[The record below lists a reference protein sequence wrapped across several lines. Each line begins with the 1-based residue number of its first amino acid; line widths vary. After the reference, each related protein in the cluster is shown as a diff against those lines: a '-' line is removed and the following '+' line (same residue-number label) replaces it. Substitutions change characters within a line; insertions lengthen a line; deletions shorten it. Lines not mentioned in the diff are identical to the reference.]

1 MGGLKRKKTMS
12 ENNLQLETIRHSASH
27 MLAEAV
33 QEMFPE
39 AKFAIGPAIENG
51 FYYDFDLPRTLTPED
66 LPIIEKKMKEI
77 NKKNLPFV
85 CQEISKDEAKQIF
98 SDQPYK
104 LEIISELEGNTVTIY
119 TQGNFTDLC
128 RGPHVEKTKEVR
140 AFKLMNIAGAYWRGD
155 EKNPMLQRIYGT
167 AFETTEE
174 LDAYLEMLAEATR
187 RDHRKLGKDL
197 DIYSVSKE
205 VGPGLILWHPN
216 GAVVRSAIEDFW
228 RTEHKKRG
236 YELVFTPHIANV
248 GLWKTS
254 GHWDFYRENIYSPMD
269 IDGEEY
275 VIKPM
280 NCVFH
285 IQIYKSRMHSYRE
298 LPIRYAE
305 LGTVYRYERS
315 GALHGLSRVRGFT
328 QDDAHIFC
336 RPDQLE
342 DEVGDVLNL
351 ADYMIK
357 TFGFE
362 RYKMM
367 LSTKPEK
374 ATGSDEIW
382 EHATLT
388 LSKALQKHGAS
399 YEIDPGEGVFYGPK
413 IDIKFEDAMGRFWQG
428 PTIQVDFN
436 MPAKFDVT
444 YVGEDGAEHQ
454 AVMVH
459 RTVLGSMER
468 FMSCI
473 LENYGGAFPSW
484 LSPVQAVV
492 LPIADRHAEY
502 SQTIY
507 DDLRKSGVRV
517 RMDASSETISKR
529 IRAAQLMKVPYMI
542 VLGDNES
549 LAQTV
554 SMRLRT
560 GEQLNNISYT
570 EFKEKLLINIEKREQ
585 NIAL

>member
-1 MGGLKRKKTMS
+1 MS
-12 ENNLQLETIRHSASH
+12 ENNLKLETIRHSAAH
-27 MLAEAV
+27 ILAEAV
-33 QEMFPE
+33 KEMFPQ

-66 LPIIEKKMKEI
+66 LPILEKKMKDLS
-77 NKKNLPFV
+77 KKNLSFT
-85 CQEISKDEAKQIF
+85 CQTVSKSEAKKIF
-98 SDQPYK
+98 AEQSYK
-104 LEIISELEGNTVTIY
+104 LEIIDELEDNAVTIY

-128 RGPHVEKTKEVR
+128 RGPHVEKTKEVC
-140 AFKLMNIAGAYWRGD
+140 AFKLMSIAGAYWRGD

-167 AFETTEE
+167 AFETAEE
-174 LDAYLEMLAEATR
+174 LDAYLNMLAEAAR

-216 GAVVRSAIEDFW
+216 GAAIRSAIEDFW
-228 RTEHKKRG
+228 RAEHKKRG

-248 GLWKTS
+248 SLWKTS

-342 DEVGDVLNL
+342 NEVSDVLDL

-362 RYKMM
+362 HYKMM

-382 EHATLT
+382 EHATST
-388 LSKALQKHGAS
+388 LSKALQKHRVN

-436 MPAKFDVT
+436 MPSKFDVT
-444 YVGEDGAEHQ
+444 YVGEDGNEHQ

-484 LSPVQAVV
+484 LAPVQVMV
-492 LPIADRHAEY
+492 LPIADRHTDYGYA
-502 SQTIY
+502 IY
-507 DDLRKSGVRV
+507 NDLHQSGLRV
-517 RMDASSETISKR
+517 QIDASSETISKR

-542 VLGDNES
+542 VLGDNEIS
-549 LAQTV
+549 ANTV
-554 SMRLRT
+554 AVRLRNE
-560 GEQLNNISYT
+560 EQLNGISYA
-570 EFKEKLLINIEKREQ
+570 EFKEKLLANIEKREQ